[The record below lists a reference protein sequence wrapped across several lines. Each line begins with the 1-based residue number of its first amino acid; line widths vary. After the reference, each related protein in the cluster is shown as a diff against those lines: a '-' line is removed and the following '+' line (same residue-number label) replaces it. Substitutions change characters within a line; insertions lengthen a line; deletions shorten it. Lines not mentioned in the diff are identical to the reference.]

1 VLLALDLGLSS
12 HLFAMT
18 NRKQRRIAAKQS
30 LSQFDRHHAAGA
42 APADAD
48 LMDEAR
54 RQFHNGNGKRAE
66 VL

>member
-1 VLLALDLGLSS
+1 
-12 HLFAMT
+12 MT

-30 LSQFDRHHAAGA
+30 LSQFDRHHSAGA

-54 RQFHNGNGKRAE
+54 RQFHNGNGKRA
-66 VL
+66 